1 MKKIIGIF
9 LLVIINVFSS
19 GLAGANKVKVV
30 NYGKSDIQKY
40 ITNDIMSISYA
51 DLSSKDYQDDKI
63 VYKTYYEKILD
74 LIVKF
79 SEKESDEEFI
89 NLAKS
94 LISIDDYIDEV
105 LFVLEK
111 NSLAASLEDDFNYDE
126 NSQEDGYTLIFRGD
140 NVKIESVLDE
150 YFDYN
155 GEVYIPQDGEADVYI
170 RRDEN
175 YYVVSSNLE
184 NLDNYLLNVKNGN
197 QNEEFIE
204 KFSMLTKDNYTFSLL
219 NLRSL
224 LNEFENASMYSS
236 FFVEELGYAYGIPKL
251 LGKEIEYRYI
261 VEGKGPI
268 FDLLDSSKLEKRELT
283 TYKPSTGVHF
293 YFANNSFKE
302 LFQKINEIYMT
313 FSGQDMLAMVQA
325 FYPPNI
331 DVLNFLDN
339 IGDEALF
346 VLENKDYKKFSFA
359 LNSKNKDDVRDVL
372 MHFGAMPEGD
382 KLIMN
387 TNEFYLKDDK
397 VFVNKEFEKTE
408 KILDTDNLFLA
419 VNANLAFLDKN
430 LEKYNYSVY
439 FYNREDGIE
448 SKITYDLDNIVELL
462 DALSNDFGGI

>member
-105 LFVLEK
+105 LFVFEK
-111 NSLAASLEDDFNYDE
+111 NSLAASLEDDLYYDE

-219 NLRSL
+219 NLTSL

-313 FSGQDMLAMVQA
+313 FSGQDMLTMVQA

>member
-111 NSLAASLEDDFNYDE
+111 NSLAASLEDDFYYDE

-219 NLRSL
+219 NLTSL

-313 FSGQDMLAMVQA
+313 FSGQDMLTMVQA